1 MGSDDNKSAQYHLTN
16 RDYAIYIPESYISSY
31 TTTTTYIC
39 SSDPN
44 AYPDQG
50 NTDSSG
56 AKYWKVGQPWEFLPK
71 LGKVETGYYTGT
83 GSGNVTLAFENAPQF
98 VCVLRKTPSV
108 SSQTGWW
115 IKDADYAYISPSN
128 SYVLSTVTGNNLL
141 INTSYFNENAQA
153 YQYFAITQ

>member
-1 MGSDDNKSAQYHLTN
+1 LGISLGSDGSRNWALVMST
-16 RDYAIYIPESYISSY
+16 DYNNVYIPASYISSY

-83 GSGNVTLAFENAPQF
+83 GNGYATLTFENAP
-98 VCVLRKTPSV
+98 
-108 SSQTGWW
+108 
-115 IKDADYAYISPSN
+115 
-128 SYVLSTVTGNNLL
+128 
-141 INTSYFNENAQA
+141 
-153 YQYFAITQ
+153 